1 MSRPFAELLAQLCA
15 ADMAERA
22 VTEIPYA
29 QFLGLQVSVRGGNVQ
44 VRMPFDL
51 KLIGNPQPQRL
62 HGGVIGGLLEFTGA
76 LTVARA
82 VALQACAGADSAVP
96 KPLNISLDYLRAG
109 QPEDVFA
116 TAEILRLGRRIANIR
131 AIAWQSDASRLISA
145 AHMNVIL
152 G

>member
-1 MSRPFAELLAQLCA
+1 MSAAFTQMIAQLLAETV
-15 ADMAERA
+15 AEMP
-22 VTEIPYA
+22 VTTIPYA
-29 QFLGLQVSVRGGNVQ
+29 VFLGLHVQVRNNILI

-51 KLIGNPQPQRL
+51 KLVGNPQPQRL

-82 VALQACAGADSAVP
+82 MAIATPGADIPIP

-109 QPEDVFA
+109 APQDTFA
-116 TAEILRLGRRIANIR
+116 SASITRLGRRVANVR
-131 AIAWQSDASRLISA
+131 ADAWQSTRDTLITA